1 MLTTKNKLFW
11 VALLYF
17 VEGFPFGLI
26 IDAFPVYFRT
36 HGVSLKEIGLLSLI
50 GLPWTLKFLW
60 APLVDLYGKRRHWIV
75 GCQLLL
81 AATLLI
87 LISLPAGEV
96 GPLLWVLMVGL
107 ATFSATQDIAIDA
120 YTIELLDPEE
130 MGSANGV
137 RVTTYRV
144 ALIAAGGLFVAA
156 AGFIGWQAAF
166 TSAAALLLISAFL
179 SSRAPDPGALPLE
192 DSSSPA
198 GVNPVKIGP
207 GAKDYDQKEVVK
219 ISPNAQSYGVP
230 LGGRNVN
237 HGAPFKISPGAKDYG
252 APFVEAVWVPLKQ
265 FWERPGFLFVALF
278 VLLFK
283 LGDMAMGPMVKPF
296 WVDRNFTPVQ
306 IGLVPGTLGV
316 ASTIAGALL
325 GGALTSRWGIFKA
338 LWILGIAQAVSN
350 LFYAAAAW
358 LPPSLTMMYTA
369 SVVESFTGG
378 LGTAPF
384 LAFLMSICDKRHAA
398 TQYALLSALFGLT
411 RSVSGAF
418 SGVATEQLGYVS
430 YFVATF
436 VLAWPAF
443 ALLPWVRK
451 WIPERS
457 TEPGTL

>member
-11 VALLYF
+11 VAILYF

-60 APLVDLYGKRRHWIV
+60 APLVDLFGKRRHWIV
-75 GCQLLL
+75 ACQLLL
-81 AATLLI
+81 AVTLLI

-96 GPLLWVLMVGL
+96 GPLLWVLMIAL

-120 YTIELLDPEE
+120 YTIELLDPKE
-130 MGSANGV
+130 MGAANGV

-166 TSAAALLLISAFL
+166 TSAAALLLLSALL

-192 DSSSPA
+192 KSALPASTNPAKVSPGA
-198 GVNPVKIGP
+198 RNYGAPIKVGP
-207 GAKDYDQKEVVK
+207 GA
-219 ISPNAQSYGVP
+219 
-230 LGGRNVN
+230 RN
-237 HGAPFKISPGAKDYG
+237 YG
-252 APFVEAVWVPLKQ
+252 APLVEAVWVPLKQ

-296 WVDRNFTPVQ
+296 WVDRSFTPVQ

-325 GGALTSRWGIFKA
+325 GGALTSRWGIFRA

-358 LPPSLTMMYTA
+358 LPPSLMMMYTA

-418 SGVATEQLGYVS
+418 SGMATEQLGYVS

-443 ALLPWVRK
+443 GLLPWVKK
-451 WIPERS
+451 WIPEKRS
-457 TEPGTL
+457 EEPGVL